1 MKIMKY
7 VLLMFGL
14 CCLNVSVWG
23 QEKSVVLTMEDAVG
37 MQEAQKEQEKRIRVP
52 RNTFIVN
59 FGYGWITSEVVM
71 RSGSYKWKGGGEY
84 KVAYNWVGDGGYG
97 FGVECEAITTDF
109 PEELVTLGY
118 VAPVFVY
125 CQKLGERWMVRGTA
139 SIGYTWNGAGND
151 RFSGVAVE
159 LNWGVEYMLNK
170 VIGLGLGARWW
181 RASISRPDGIYSGMI
196 VINDRHGVNRLGIQ
210 GGLRCYF

>member
-1 MKIMKY
+1 MKVMKY

-125 CQKLGERWMVRGTA
+125 CQKLG
-139 SIGYTWNGAGND
+139 
-151 RFSGVAVE
+151 
-159 LNWGVEYMLNK
+159 
-170 VIGLGLGARWW
+170 ARWW

>member
-1 MKIMKY
+1 MKVMKY

-84 KVAYNWVGDGGYG
+84 KV
-97 FGVECEAITTDF
+97 C
-109 PEELVTLGY
+109 LL
-118 VAPVFVY
+118 
-125 CQKLGERWMVRGTA
+125 
-139 SIGYTWNGAGND
+139 YTSDAAD
-151 RFSGVAVE
+151 E
-159 LNWGVEYMLNK
+159 
-170 VIGLGLGARWW
+170 
-181 RASISRPDGIYSGMI
+181 
-196 VINDRHGVNRLGIQ
+196 
-210 GGLRCYF
+210 